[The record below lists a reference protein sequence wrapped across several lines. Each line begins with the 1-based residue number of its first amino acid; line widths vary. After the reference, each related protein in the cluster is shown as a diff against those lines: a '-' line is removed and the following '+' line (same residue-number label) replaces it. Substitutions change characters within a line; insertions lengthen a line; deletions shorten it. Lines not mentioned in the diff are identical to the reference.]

1 MSMIKRI
8 LQDLYDDQQYCQKVI
23 EEQVMLGKKYKFVEF
38 LDRQDQRQW
47 QDEKEIRNESNQ

>member
-8 LQDLYDDQQYCQKVI
+8 LQYLYDDQEYIGNVI
-23 EEQVMLGKKYKFVEF
+23 AEQIILGKKYKFVEP